1 MNSVNHGKNL
11 KKNIIVR
18 ENSMKLKDIKTTKQ
32 IALENNIPIR
42 TVHNRIESC
51 GLIEGI
57 DYRKLGERQPT
68 LISPSGVK
76 KILKKD

>member
-1 MNSVNHGKNL
+1 
-11 KKNIIVR
+11 
-18 ENSMKLKDIKTTKQ
+18 MKLKDIKTTKEVS
-32 IALENNIPIR
+32 LENNIPIR

-68 LISPSGVK
+68 LLAPSGIE
-76 KILKKD
+76 KILKKNS

>member
-1 MNSVNHGKNL
+1 MD
-11 KKNIIVR
+11 
-18 ENSMKLKDIKTTKQ
+18 LKDIKTTKEV
-32 IALENNIPIR
+32 ALENNIPIR

-68 LISPSGVK
+68 LLAPSGIE
-76 KILKKD
+76 KILKRNS